1 MRHLNHISLLLTAA
15 GILLVVGAALFDLS
29 PALTLIGL
37 MLVVG
42 GVVKVATVKLWRG
55 LFEPQPPADR

>member
-1 MRHLNHISLLLTAA
+1 MRHLNHISLLMTAA
-15 GILLVVGAALFDLS
+15 GVLLAVGAALFDLS
-29 PALTLIGL
+29 PAVMLVGL

-55 LFEPQPPADR
+55 LFEPEPPSD